1 METLV
6 EEKQPEVKFENKT
19 TVRLSGRKTMLF
31 PFHMN
36 DMLSFIRL
44 HRNDK
49 KGYLGQFCFKYM
61 SQGEAVNY
69 LHHLLVMNK
78 IHIWTAYSKEINS
91 RFVGFVYLSDIEK
104 FKCVIS
110 GVMDTEFVKG
120 LSREL
125 RRDKYTYSEDSFR
138 SLIKHAFTTS
148 IIRIEANCT
157 ENNRLSFNL
166 CKKVGF
172 ILEGC
177 RRNVMEMDGEFYN
190 VLYLSI
196 LKGEYKDAS

>member
-1 METLV
+1 MEIIV
-6 EEKQPEVKFENKT
+6 EEKIETPNIENKT
-19 TVRLSGRKTMLF
+19 IVRLSGRKTMLF
-31 PFHMN
+31 PFHIN

-44 HRNDK
+44 HRNDR

-61 SQGEAVNY
+61 SEAEAVNY
-69 LHHLLVMNK
+69 LHHLLTFNK

-125 RRDKYTYSEDSFR
+125 RRDKYTYSEDAFR
-138 SLIKHAFTTS
+138 ALIKHAFTTS

-157 ENNRLSFNL
+157 ESNRLSFNL

-172 ILEGC
+172 VSEGC
-177 RRNVMEMDGEFYN
+177 RRKAMEMDGEFYN

-196 LKGEYKDAS
+196 LKEEFKNDF